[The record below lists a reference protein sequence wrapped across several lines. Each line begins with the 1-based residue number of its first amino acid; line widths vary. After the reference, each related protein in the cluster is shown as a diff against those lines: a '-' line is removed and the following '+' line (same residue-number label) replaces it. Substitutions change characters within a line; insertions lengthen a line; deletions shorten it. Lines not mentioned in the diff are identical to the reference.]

1 MTVHLPLWRHGAPY
15 RSLDTAPVP
24 DVYGRPA
31 TAETSVANAALLRR
45 DARKVDDA
53 RAALRAIPTA
63 ERIAIAQR
71 AAAIFRSAELPVGDT
86 TMGPDAYVS
95 ACSASTGLP
104 HALVRANLEK
114 IAGVLENM
122 PTLVRG
128 LTRGLDTTILDAG
141 VGVQD
146 GLPMSF
152 VPVARS
158 VAAVLPSNSPGVHSL
173 WAPALALGLP
183 VVLKPGSGDPWSPL
197 RLMHAL
203 LAAGMPPDALGWYP
217 SDHAGGAELVS
228 LHDRA
233 FVFGGADMVR
243 RYADRPG
250 VSVHGPGFAKVWIG
264 SDAVDRWPEFLDV
277 LVDSVSRNGGRSCI
291 NASTIVVPRHADAI
305 AAALAERLAAIT
317 PRPLDDPDARLA
329 AFADPSVAE
338 RVAATITA
346 GVASGARD
354 VSGGPLV
361 HVVDGLTYLRPT
373 VLRTPPSHALARTEF
388 GFPFVSVV
396 EVPDADAVAWMG
408 PTLVLTAITDDAAL
422 RRTAIDAGSVDRLHL
437 GPVST
442 ATIRWDQPHEGNLF
456 EWTWRRRAV
465 G

>member
-15 RSLDTAPVP
+15 RSLDVAPVP
-24 DVYGRPA
+24 DVHGRPPIA
-31 TAETSVANAALLRR
+31 HTSVANAALLRR
-45 DARKVDDA
+45 DARHVESA

-63 ERIAIAQR
+63 ERVQICQR
-71 AAAIFRSAELPVGDT
+71 ASALFTSADLPVGDT
-86 TMGPDAYVS
+86 TMGPDDYVA

-104 HALVRANLEK
+104 HALVRANLDK
-114 IAGVLENM
+114 IAGVLANM

-128 LTRGLDTTILDAG
+128 LTRGLDLAILDEG

-152 VPVARS
+152 LPVARS

-173 WAPALALGLP
+173 WVPALALGLP

-203 LAAGMPPDALGWYP
+203 LAAGLPQDALGWYP
-217 SDHAGGAELVS
+217 ADHAGGAELVS
-228 LHDRA
+228 LHDRS

-243 RYADRPG
+243 RYADKPG
-250 VSVHGPGFAKVWIG
+250 VSVHGPGFAKVLIG
-264 SDAVDRWPEFLDV
+264 DDMIDRWPEFLDV

-305 AAALAERLAAIT
+305 GRALAERLAQIT
-317 PRPLDDPDARLA
+317 PRPLDDPQARLA
-329 AFADPSVAE
+329 AFADRAVAE
-338 RVAATITA
+338 RVASVITA
-346 GVASGARD
+346 GVADGATD
-354 VSGGPLV
+354 LSGGLLLQE
-361 HVVDGLTYLRPT
+361 VDGLTYLRPT
-373 VLRTPPSHALARTEF
+373 VLRTPPGHTLARTEF
-388 GFPFVSVV
+388 GFPFAAVV
-396 EVPDADAVAWMG
+396 ELPSAQAVSWIG
-408 PTLVLTAITDDAAL
+408 PTLVLTAITDDATL
-422 RRTAIDAGSVDRLHL
+422 RRAVIDATHVDRLHL